1 MIKKY
6 KPKLGLIIVDIGIII
21 LNIIVVLGLFP
32 LTSRDPFRK
41 YEIPAV
47 VFTILWVVT
56 SYFQR
61 RYVSLKNQ
69 YFAPMVFR
77 LLYTSLINFSLF
89 AGFILIQSA
98 SPFSQYVLF
107 SILGGIFV
115 TEYLFLFFF
124 FAYKYA
130 LQYEVPF
137 STEEERKGANLLS
150 TKSLSS
156 EENNNRKEKIIAS
169 YNEKVYTL
177 LSEKFSLTTTAVDVL
192 EGFNMSALQ
201 EQPNYIHN
209 TFIQLKKLNNIRGI
223 NKMLYLLNEKLPDDG
238 RVVMFYKSS
247 SALKRE
253 VYLKYPS
260 FIKQLVYF
268 SYFIYHRVIP
278 NFFLTQRIYFDMTR
292 GEKRMLTKTEILG
305 RVVFCGFSI
314 EEQKKINGL
323 SMLIVKRIKQSEPI
337 KPRRNYGPLIKLKR
351 HGKEGELFYV
361 YKVRTMHPYAEFLQG
376 FIYDANSLQE
386 GGKIHKDTRVSSF
399 GRFMRKYWLD
409 ELPMIFNLIKGDM
422 KLVGVRPLSA
432 HYFSLYSSRL
442 QKMRIKFKPGLL
454 PPFYVDMPKTL
465 EEIEAS
471 EMKYLKQCE
480 EKGVLKTDMK
490 YFFLILK
497 SIFLTR
503 AHSA

>member
-1 MIKKY
+1 MVKKY
-6 KPKLGLIIVDIGIII
+6 KPKLGLIFLDIGIII

-32 LTSRDPFRK
+32 LTSHDPFKK

-56 SYFQR
+56 SYMQR
-61 RYVSLKNQ
+61 RYVSFKNQ

-107 SILGGIFV
+107 SIMGGIFV
-115 TEYLFLFFF
+115 TEYFFLFFF

-130 LQYEVPF
+130 LQYDAPF
-137 STEEERKGANLLS
+137 STEEERRGATLLP
-150 TKSLSS
+150 TTPLTD
-156 EENNNRKEKIIAS
+156 EENAIREEKITKFYGA
-169 YNEKVYTL
+169 KAL
-177 LSEKFSLTTTAVDVL
+177 LLLKEKFSIATSAVEVM
-192 EGFNMSALQ
+192 EGFNLTELQ
-201 EQPNYIHN
+201 ESTNFVHD

-223 NKMLYLLNEKLPDDG
+223 NKMLYLMNEKLPDDG
-238 RVVMFYKSS
+238 RVVVFYKSS

-253 VYLKYPS
+253 IYLRYPRV
-260 FIKQLVYF
+260 IKQLVYF
-268 SYFIYHRVIP
+268 SYFIYHRVVP
-278 NFFLTQRIYFDMTR
+278 NFFLTQRIYFDLTR

-305 RVVFCGFSI
+305 RVIFCGFTI
-314 EEQKKINGL
+314 ESQKKIDGVN
-323 SMLIVKRIKQSEPI
+323 MVIIRRIKQSEPI

-351 HGKEGELFYV
+351 YGKNGELFYV

-376 FIYDANSLQE
+376 FIYDTNSLQE
-386 GGKIHKDTRVSSF
+386 GGKIHKDTRISSF
-399 GRFMRKYWLD
+399 GRFARKYWLD
-409 ELPMIFNLIKGDM
+409 ELPMVFNLIKGDM

-442 QKMRIKFKPGLL
+442 QKMRIKFRPGLL
-454 PPFYVDMPKTL
+454 PPFYADMPKTL
-465 EEIEAS
+465 EEIEES
-471 EMKYLKQCE
+471 EMRYLKQCE
-480 EKGVLKTDMK
+480 ENGVLKTDVR

-497 SIFLTR
+497 SIFFTR
-503 AHSA
+503 ARSA